1 MEVSITDKK
10 LHNRQKVLYLLW
22 IYVQLV
28 ILNADRIPMFQHKY
42 AADIWYH
49 ADRRRESE
57 CFYSFEGC
65 IMHCMTVAEY
75 RK

>member
-1 MEVSITDKK
+1 
-10 LHNRQKVLYLLW
+10 
-22 IYVQLV
+22 
-28 ILNADRIPMFQHKY
+28 MFQHKY
-42 AADIWYH
+42 AADIWYRVGRRRKQLLSYQFLTTADIWYH

>member
-1 MEVSITDKK
+1 
-10 LHNRQKVLYLLW
+10 
-22 IYVQLV
+22 
-28 ILNADRIPMFQHKY
+28 MFQHKY

-49 ADRRRESE
+49 ANRRRESE

-75 RK
+75 RKKQVIEAEETCLLF

>member
-1 MEVSITDKK
+1 
-10 LHNRQKVLYLLW
+10 
-22 IYVQLV
+22 
-28 ILNADRIPMFQHKY
+28 MFQHKY

-57 CFYSFEGC
+57 GFYSFEGC